1 MSAALG
7 SSSVPLTDFIRMTTF
22 RWTLIIAGAFFLCTL
37 LLFGFVY
44 LQTASYMTSEFDDL
58 IIGELRIFAAEP
70 PEQWAAHINE
80 RLENDPRRV
89 RIAGLFGADGHRIAG
104 NIESLPGG
112 MTPGAPSDALIVR
125 IDNPGHD
132 TKTVRLM
139 TEVMPDGDV
148 LAIGRDIEEIGGIA
162 KIVQHAL
169 ALGLLPALGL
179 AIVVGLVLSWRA
191 QHRLLEV
198 NRHIQ
203 RIVAGD
209 LRERLPT
216 SGGSDPFDR
225 LAVNVNRMLGDIEA
239 LINEVAGVGND

>member
-1 MSAALG
+1 MFAASG
-7 SSSVPLTDFIRMTTF
+7 ASSVRLPDFAPPTTF
-22 RWTLIIAGAFFLCTL
+22 RSTLAIAAAFVLCTVM
-37 LLFGFVY
+37 LFGFVY
-44 LQTASYMTSEFDDL
+44 WQTAAYMTSSFDAL
-58 IIGELRIFAAEP
+58 ITGELHIFAAEP
-70 PEQWAAHINE
+70 PERWLPHINE

-139 TEVMPDGDV
+139 TEAMPDGDV
-148 LAIGRDIEEIGGIA
+148 LAIGRGIEEIGGIA

-179 AIVVGLVLSWRA
+179 AIIVGLVLSWRA

-216 SGGSDPFDR
+216 RGG
-225 LAVNVNRMLGDIEA
+225 N
-239 LINEVAGVGND
+239 